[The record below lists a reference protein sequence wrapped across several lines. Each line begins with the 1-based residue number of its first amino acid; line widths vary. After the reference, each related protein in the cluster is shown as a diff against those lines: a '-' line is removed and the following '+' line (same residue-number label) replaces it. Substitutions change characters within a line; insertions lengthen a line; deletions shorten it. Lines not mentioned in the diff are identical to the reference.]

1 MNLIYVILA
10 IAVILALWAVAIYNR
25 LVKLRNICKEAWS
38 GIDVQLKRRA
48 NLIPNL
54 IETVKGYAKHE
65 SQIFKE
71 VTEARTR
78 AIGAKGPAEKAS
90 AESAL
95 SMGIRSL
102 FAIAEDYPEL
112 KANEN
117 FLNLQQQ
124 LSGLEEQIQLARRYY
139 NGAVRQFNTAIEIFP
154 NNMVAGPFGF
164 EKMEFFEL
172 QDEEKRQVPEVKFQS

>member
-10 IAVILALWAVAIYNR
+10 IVVILALWAVAIYNR
-25 LVKLRNICKEAWS
+25 LVKLRNVCQEAWS

-54 IETVKGYAKHE
+54 IETIQGYAKHE
-65 SQIFKE
+65 RQIFKE

-78 AIGAKGPAEKAS
+78 AIGAKDPAEKAS

-124 LSGLEEQIQLARRYY
+124 LAELEEQIQLARRYY

-172 QDEEKRQVPEVKFQS
+172 DDEEKRQVPEVRF

>member
-10 IAVILALWAVAIYNR
+10 IVVILALWAVAIYNR
-25 LVKLRNICKEAWS
+25 LVKLRNVCQEAWS

-54 IETVKGYAKHE
+54 IETIQGYAKHE
-65 SQIFKE
+65 RQIFKK

-78 AIGAKGPAEKAS
+78 AIGAKDPAEKAS

-124 LSGLEEQIQLARRYY
+124 LAELEEQIQLARRYY

-172 QDEEKRQVPEVKFQS
+172 DDEEKRQVPEVRF